1 MLDFVTTL
9 LESGVISEDTK
20 AEIERAWQARVQEN
34 REQVAQELRESL
46 VVELRDSIEQ
56 EVKESLTEQVKEF
69 VSIELQESIKN
80 QLREEYAQKYEH
92 DKAEMANAVESF
104 VTDRLQAELL
114 EFAEDRQ
121 GFIDARDG
129 YVRRMSRDSKAL
141 ETFVLQSLHR
151 EIAELKED
159 RQRLVQSIEALETFV
174 VESLSKEIAEFYQD
188 KRELAEAKVR
198 YVSEQRATIQKFE
211 DFVENHK
218 ATLISESRGRIQELE
233 NDLIETK
240 VRLIKENRERFD
252 NVKRQFIKRTANLVE
267 SVVID
272 GLNKEITQLRED
284 IERAAQNDFGRRI
297 FESFAS
303 EFAVCHVNE
312 RAEQTKLRKAL
323 KEQKEQIERLTKAVA
338 QSKTLVESKER
349 EVAKAREIARRK
361 EIIGELVSPLT
372 ADKRR
377 VMKDLLESV
386 STDRLRSA
394 FDRYLPSVLNN
405 QQMQG
410 KTALVESVTKTV
422 VNTSEVTGDKEPTSG
437 AKTPAEINEIR
448 KLAGLQK

>member
-46 VVELRDSIEQ
+46 ATELRSSIEQ

-69 VSIELQESIKN
+69 VTVELQESIKN

-92 DKAEMANAVESF
+92 DKAEMATAVEAF
-104 VTDRLQAELL
+104 VTDRLQSELL

-121 GFIDARDG
+121 GLIDARDG

-151 EIAELKED
+151 EIADLKED
-159 RQRLVQSIEALETFV
+159 RQKLIKSVEALESFV

-198 YVSEQRATIQKFE
+198 YVREQRETIQKFE
-211 DFVENHK
+211 DFVEEHK
-218 ATLISESRGRIQELE
+218 ATLIKESRNRVREYE
-233 NDLIETK
+233 NDLVETK
-240 VRLIKENRERFD
+240 VRLIKENRERFET
-252 NVKRQFIKRTANLVE
+252 VKKQFIKRTAGLVE
-267 SVVID
+267 DVVVE
-272 GLNKEITQLRED
+272 GLNREITQLRED

-312 RAEQTKLRKAL
+312 RAEQSKLRKAL
-323 KEQKEQIERLTKAVA
+323 KEHKEQIERL
-338 QSKTLVESKER
+338 SKEVQKNRTLVESKER
-349 EVAKAREIARRK
+349 EVARAQENARRK
-361 EIIGELVSPLT
+361 EIISELVSPLT

-386 STDRLRSA
+386 QTDRLRNA
-394 FDRYLPSVLNN
+394 FDRYLPTVLDN
-405 QQMQG
+405 QPMQS
-410 KTALVESVTKTV
+410 KTTLVESVTTKV
-422 VNTSEVTGDKEPTSG
+422 LNTSEVTGDKEITSG
-437 AKTPAEINEIR
+437 EKTPAEINEIR